1 MAEDYK
7 PYSAKTKRNVRIAKR
22 GDPELGPLK
31 LLPGTWANIRPE
43 HRLKTKEQPDGD
55 PFKGDGT
62 LKGQGKSPFDGR
74 GWNLIALPF
83 AEEGQRRNYRLL
95 MNQYNEVLN
104 FAFVDDKVPNRGVS
118 GPPPQS
124 QPADQEVAA
133 LDYTQMI
140 KQIAASDVAESGL
153 AGDPELPIHH
163 EPGFFL
169 HMKKQQIEG
178 IDIARLA
185 TIPHGNAANALGRS
199 DPEADGPPRI
209 GDLSGFPE
217 GAFLPPNADKNCI
230 KEAVKQATGKDD
242 YLFPYNQFIDDGQ
255 TNRQFKGVLKDVP
268 GFPGFGP
275 ENANQ
280 LLQGGL
286 PGNVVKTT
294 TLPLDTELMEGG
306 IVNIPFIE
314 RQADA
319 ASMKSTFWIMELDE
333 KGSNGDPRLI
343 LAYSQ
348 FIYLDF
354 FPRFD
359 GKPGLIRWPHIS
371 INMMEKIE
379 EPEADSYTP
388 AKMA

>member
-1 MAEDYK
+1 MVDEFA
-7 PYSAKTKRNVRIAKR
+7 PYSAKSERNVRIAR
-22 GDPELGPLK
+22 SGDPELGPLK
-31 LLPGTWANIRPE
+31 HLPGTWANIRPE
-43 HRLKTKEQPDGD
+43 HRMKTSEQPDGD

-62 LKGQGKSPFDGR
+62 LQGAGQSPFDGR

-83 AEEGQRRNYRLL
+83 AEAGQFRNYRLL
-95 MNQYNEVLN
+95 MNQYNEVLS
-104 FAFVDDKVPNRGVS
+104 FEFVDDKVPNRGITADR
-118 GPPPQS
+118 PAAN
-124 QPADQEVAA
+124 ADQLVAA

-140 KQIAASDVAESGL
+140 KQIAADDIADSKGL

-169 HMKKQQIEG
+169 HMKEQTIEG

-199 DPEADGPPRI
+199 VPVEDGPPTI
-209 GDLSGFPE
+209 GNLNGFPE
-217 GAFLPPNADKNCI
+217 GVNDDI
-230 KEAVKQATGKDD
+230 VQAVEDATSDRS
-242 YLFPYNQFIDDGQ
+242 YLFPYNQF
-255 TNRQFKGVLKDVP
+255 TANPFKGVIPAP
-268 GFPGFGP
+268 GFPGFSP
-275 ENANQ
+275 ENANN
-280 LLQGGL
+280 LLQIGL
-286 PGNVVKTT
+286 PGNVVRTT
-294 TLPLDTELMEGG
+294 TLALDTELMEGG

-333 KGSNGDPRLI
+333 NDANGDPRLI

-379 EPEADSYTP
+379 EPKAGGYTP
-388 AKMA
+388 AAMAKA